1 MIVTNENYK
10 NIFNIF
16 KDSCDKAKFVSFDCE
31 MTGLN
36 LDITTEPTKYDTQ
49 EFRYYKVKQ
58 CVEKFDLI
66 QLGLTFF
73 IEKKRNNNNG
83 EEEQYYLE
91 RSFTF
96 YLFKNPQNKYY
107 NFDKNKN
114 LFFFETLANPQSLIF
129 LSKNNFDFNTL
140 IKKGIPYTKLS
151 YEEKIKNYLKEEK
164 NIIKNS
170 NYFLSIENE
179 KNLVD
184 NIIKLSDFIFNAKIE
199 KGQKKPSLILNF
211 NKEVTKKFF
220 LGYNFKNIFMADNFN
235 IQSIK
240 GENCVEIKITKN
252 ADDSTFNLNFKSL
265 DNFQNL
271 IKNNPKIIYELKYDQ
286 NNKYIALNKK
296 EELISLWEDD
306 DKIQENKIFTQIE
319 EELGFTNYI
328 KYLSSKQIPLIGHN
342 IYFDLLFIYDKFL
355 SNLPQDFYSFKSSL
369 HKYFPIIYDTKTISS
384 NDQNFENKT
393 NLEIL
398 YKTIQKKKYD
408 TYVKFEP
415 DVENGFNNELNDL
428 HNAGYDS
435 KITGECFVLMNK
447 AMENNYL
454 VNNNDISK
462 SKNKKK
468 KKPKMEEDNI
478 SNSGNIKY
486 GFCCMELFDKFEN
499 VFHMSLVDN
508 DYGKI
513 NLNINQQSKE
523 DYLKN
528 ENDLVNNVYKNVF
541 VAKFKNNSDLID
553 DDILLLNNYEIADFF
568 KNEKFNLNVIKIDFD
583 KFLVEIYSE
592 NFSDY
597 NYIKDVIKNITDNKE
612 KNKKLIIDEFLNY
625 KDFIERLNIYQNKI
639 V

>member
-16 KDSCDKAKFVSFDCE
+16 KDSCDKAKFVSFDGE

-49 EFRYYKVKQ
+49 EYRYYKVKQ
-58 CVEKFDLI
+58 CIEKFDLI

-73 IEKKRNNNNG
+73 IEKKRNINNG

-96 YLFKNPQNKYY
+96 YLFKNPQNKFY

-114 LFFFETLANPQSLIF
+114 LFFFESLANPQSLIF

-151 YEEKIKNYLKEEK
+151 YEEKIKNFLKEEK
-164 NIIKNS
+164 NIIKNC

-184 NIIKLSDFIFNAKIE
+184 NIIKLSDFIFNANIE
-199 KGQKKPSLILNF
+199 KGQKKPSLVLNF

-220 LGYNFKNIFMADNFN
+220 LGYNFKNIFMTDNFN
-235 IQSIK
+235 IQSVK

-252 ADDSTFNLNFKSL
+252 ADDSAFNLNFKSL

-271 IKNNPKIIYELKYDQ
+271 IKNNPKIIYELKYDP
-286 NNKYIALNKK
+286 NNKYNFSSQK

-355 SNLPQDFYSFKSSL
+355 SNLPQDFYTFKSSL

-468 KKPKMEEDNI
+468 KKLKMEDDNI
-478 SNSGNIKY
+478 SNIGNIKY
-486 GFCCMELFDKFEN
+486 GFCCMNLFDKFEN

-523 DYLKN
+523 DYLNN

-541 VAKFKNNSDLID
+541 VAKFKNNLDLID
-553 DDILLLNNYEIADFF
+553 DNILLYNNYEIANYF
-568 KNEKFNLNVIKIDFD
+568 KNEKFNINVIKIDFD
-583 KFLVEIYSE
+583 KFFVEFYSE
-592 NFSDY
+592 NNNDY
-597 NYIKDVIKNITDNKE
+597 KDIDDVIKNIINNKE
-612 KNKKLIIDEFLNY
+612 KNEKLIVDEIMNY
-625 KDFIERLNIYQNKI
+625 KDFIGKLNIY
-639 V
+639 

>member
-1 MIVTNENYK
+1 
-10 NIFNIF
+10 
-16 KDSCDKAKFVSFDCE
+16 
-31 MTGLN
+31 MT
-36 LDITTEPTKYDTQ
+36 
-49 EFRYYKVKQ
+49 
-58 CVEKFDLI
+58 
-66 QLGLTFF
+66 
-73 IEKKRNNNNG
+73 
-83 EEEQYYLE
+83 
-91 RSFTF
+91 
-96 YLFKNPQNKYY
+96 
-107 NFDKNKN
+107 
-114 LFFFETLANPQSLIF
+114 
-129 LSKNNFDFNTL
+129 
-140 IKKGIPYTKLS
+140 
-151 YEEKIKNYLKEEK
+151 
-164 NIIKNS
+164 
-170 NYFLSIENE
+170 
-179 KNLVD
+179 
-184 NIIKLSDFIFNAKIE
+184 
-199 KGQKKPSLILNF
+199 
-211 NKEVTKKFF
+211 
-220 LGYNFKNIFMADNFN
+220 DNFN
-235 IQSIK
+235 IQSVK
-240 GENCVEIKITKN
+240 GENCIEIKITKN
-252 ADDSTFNLNFKSL
+252 ADDSAFNLNFKSL

-271 IKNNPKIIYELKYDQ
+271 IKNNPKIIYELKYDL
-286 NNKYIALNKK
+286 NNKYNSLSQK

-355 SNLPQDFYSFKSSL
+355 SNLPKDFYTFKSSL

-415 DVENGFNNELNDL
+415 DVENGFNEELNDL

-478 SNSGNIKY
+478 SNCGNIKY
-486 GFCCMELFDKFEN
+486 GFCCMNLFDKFEN

-541 VAKFKNNSDLID
+541 VAKFKNNLDLIGD
-553 DDILLLNNYEIADFF
+553 NSLLFNNYEIADFF

-583 KFLVEIYSE
+583 KFFVEFYSE
-592 NFSDY
+592 NNNDY
-597 NYIKDVIKNITDNKE
+597 KDINDVIKNIINNKE
-612 KNKKLIIDEFLNY
+612 KNEKLIVDEIMNY
-625 KDFIERLNIYQNKI
+625 RDFIEKLNVY
-639 V
+639 